1 MKITNKEY
9 FMTCVGQ
16 EVRKERRTIKKSTD
30 IIGKYIGKPPRY
42 LNDFERGKSV
52 KISIYRLKLIANQL
66 DLPLHVIIKRGEN
79 RYNNINDSE
88 ILNDIDVSIEIN
100 EKHVEQ
106 LVYNVGDVLRDI
118 RVNMGASQQDIAKKL
133 NVTKQTYGRYELVDE
148 LQMSLY
154 KIIGLS
160 NVLGVSLYE
169 IIYRAEKRLYE
180 GLGSIK

>member
-9 FMTCVGQ
+9 FMACVGH
-16 EVRKERRTIKKSTD
+16 EVRKERRKIKKSTD
-30 IIGKYIGKPPRY
+30 VIGGYIGKPPRY

-52 KISIYRLKLIANQL
+52 KISIYRLKLIAIQL
-66 DLPLHVIIKRGEN
+66 ELPLHAIIKRGEN
-79 RYNNINDSE
+79 RYNDINNRE
-88 ILNDIDVSIEIN
+88 ILNDIDISIEIN
-100 EKHVEQ
+100 DKHVEQ

-118 RVNMGASQQDIAKKL
+118 RENMGASQNDIAKKL

-160 NVLGVSLYE
+160 NVLGVSVYE
-169 IIYRAEKRLYE
+169 VIYRAEKRLYE
-180 GLGSIK
+180 DLKSRK